1 MLALQEA
8 AESHLVG
15 LFEDANLCKIIDKDD
30 DRDESD
36 NDDDD
41 EYIVVVADENDVDAS
56 CVNLFYD
63 GDNND
68 DDYSDYDDCLTDCFA
83 HIHHHY
89 YHGHNYNT

>member
-36 NDDDD
+36 DDDD
-41 EYIVVVADENDVDAS
+41 EYIAVVADKNDIDAS
-56 CVNLFYD
+56 CVNLF
-63 GDNND
+63 
-68 DDYSDYDDCLTDCFA
+68 L
-83 HIHHHY
+83 
-89 YHGHNYNT
+89 